1 MSMAALEGKAHV
13 VAERVLDE
21 EEQKRQHLVVVL
33 SGAHAY
39 GFPSPDSDLD
49 LKGIHVEPT
58 ARLLSLRPP
67 ATHASRVE
75 VINGVEVDY
84 SSNEL
89 ARVLVGILGGNG
101 NYLERVL
108 GSLTLRTSAEHKSL
122 CPVVSRAISRR
133 FHGHYA
139 GFAFGQLQDLEATPK
154 PTAKKVLYVL
164 RTALTGAH
172 LLRTGKLVT
181 DVTTLL
187 DDYHLGAARELVT
200 TKRAG
205 ERVELSAPL
214 RDHWAHEV
222 RRALE
227 ALEEAHAASP
237 LPAEAPNASELEAWL
252 LDVRRARM

>member
-1 MSMAALEGKAHV
+1 MSMAALEGKARM
-13 VAERVLDE
+13 VADRVLDE
-21 EEQKRQHLVVVL
+21 EEQKRPHLVVVL

-75 VINGVEVDY
+75 VIDGVEVDY

-89 ARVLVGILGGNG
+89 AKVLVGILGGNG

-108 GSLTLRTSAEHKSL
+108 GPLTLRTSAEHQSL
-122 CPVVSRAISRR
+122 CSVVSRSISRR
-133 FHGHYA
+133 FHGHYS
-139 GFAFGQLQDLEATPK
+139 GFAFGQLQDLETTAK

-181 DVTTLL
+181 DVTNLL
-187 DDYHLGAARELVT
+187 DEYHLGEAHDLVAA
-200 TKRAG
+200 KRAG
-205 ERVELSAPL
+205 ERVELSAAL
-214 RDHWAHEV
+214 RGHWVHEV
-222 RRALE
+222 RRALA
-227 ALEEAHAASP
+227 ALEEAHASSP
-237 LPAEAPNASELEAWL
+237 LPAEPPSASELEAWL
-252 LDVRRARM
+252 LDMRRARM